1 MADQPESQVPT
12 TIRFVVVNRDTGKA
26 ILADAENF
34 VGALEKASSFL
45 GSSTCWVVAE
55 LAQEQPL

>member
-12 TIRFVVVNRDTGKA
+12 TTRFVVVNRDTGKA
-26 ILADAENF
+26 VLADAENCF
-34 VGALEKASSFL
+34 DALEKASSFL

-55 LAQEQPL
+55 LATEKPL